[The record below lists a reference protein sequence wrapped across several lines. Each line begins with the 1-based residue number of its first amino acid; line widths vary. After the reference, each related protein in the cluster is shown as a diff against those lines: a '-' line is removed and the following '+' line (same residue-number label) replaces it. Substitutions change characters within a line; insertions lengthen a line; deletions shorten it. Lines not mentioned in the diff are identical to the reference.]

1 MHLPSLSEHELLT
14 FWTQLLVLLAVARGF
29 GTLLRRIGQPAVVG
43 QLVAGVVLGPSVLG
57 KLWPAAESFLAPSS
71 TAAAAPVNAVAWVGV
86 GLLLVLAGFHTDL
99 ALVRRLSRPASS
111 VAVGGLALPFAAG
124 IGVAVV
130 MPHALMGGKATRTAF
145 ILFIAL
151 ALSIS
156 SLPVIAKILD
166 ELGFMRRNFGQVTV
180 AVGMV
185 NDLVGWLGL
194 GVVAAIGGARA
205 LDAGSIAIPIVAIVV
220 VMALAA
226 LVGQRGVDVLLRRVR
241 RTGGNET
248 DAVSAVVLVA
258 FALAVVLQAV
268 RSDAVLGTY
277 VAGILVGRSRFFQ
290 RGTRQHIE
298 SMTSGVFAPI
308 FFATAG
314 LRIDLAGLGRHSGL
328 VWAAVILGA
337 AVGSKVIGAFAGA
350 RMARLPAREALAM
363 AVGLNCR
370 GAVEIVI
377 ATVGL
382 SLGVLSGAT
391 YTAIVLMAIVTS
403 VIAPPLLRAV
413 VRDWEGS
420 PEEQAR
426 LEREESMA
434 RNLLVRPGR
443 MLVVV
448 EDGKAALDAAR
459 VVHAVWP
466 PEVAATALVLGD
478 VTDTSEISEVLAGR
492 EVEVRR
498 VEDPGAASV
507 LEEARLGYSVI
518 ALGAVAVSGEEDP
531 VGETALVS
539 PVADG
544 VLGQTTLPVVIVRQA
559 RDAERVPL
567 RFRRVLL
574 PVSGGPAS
582 RTAEEIA
589 YNLAR
594 TTATAVVVTHVM
606 HRREEAGTS
615 NGAPANDE
623 QPVSAATGVVRQA
636 LAHAQEHD
644 VPTRTSVREGLS
656 PAQEILDEVRSAAAD
671 LVVLGTTIR
680 SLEGRPFLG
689 HTVEHV
695 LHSAEPTVVVVA
707 TPEAVFAGGMVER
720 FDSPA

>member
-1 MHLPSLSEHELLT
+1 
-14 FWTQLLVLLAVARGF
+14 
-29 GTLLRRIGQPAVVG
+29 
-43 QLVAGVVLGPSVLG
+43 VAGIG
-57 KLWPAAESFLAPSS
+57 
-71 TAAAAPVNAVAWVGV
+71 
-86 GLLLVLAGFHTDL
+86 L
-99 ALVRRLSRPASS
+99 ALVLPTSL
-111 VAVGGLALPFAAG
+111 VGGR
-124 IGVAVV
+124 
-130 MPHALMGGKATRTAF
+130 ATRTAF
-145 ILFIAL
+145 VLFIAL

-194 GVVAAIGGARA
+194 GVVAAIGGTRVLSVGAVA
-205 LDAGSIAIPIVAIVV
+205 FPIVAIVV
-220 VMALAA
+220 VLALGA
-226 LVGQRGVDVLLRRVR
+226 LFGQRAVDMLLRRVR
-241 RTGGNET
+241 RIGGNET

-277 VAGILVGRSRFFQ
+277 IAGILVGRSRFFQ

-298 SMTSGVFAPI
+298 SMTAGVFAPI

-328 VWAAVILGA
+328 MWAAVILGV
-337 AVGSKVIGAFAGA
+337 AVVSKVAGAFGGA
-350 RMARLPAREALAM
+350 RLARLPAREGLAM

-382 SLGVLSGAT
+382 SLGVLSASA
-391 YTAIVLMAIVTS
+391 YTAIVLMAIITS
-403 VIAPPLLRAV
+403 LIAPPLLRAV

-426 LEREESMA
+426 LEREESLA

-443 MLVVV
+443 LLVVV
-448 EDGKAALDAAR
+448 EPGRAALEAAR
-459 VVHAVWP
+459 VVDAVWP
-466 PEVAATALVLGD
+466 PEVAATALLVGDAPESPELVEAMQQRELEIRRGESDGAQAVLD
-478 VTDTSEISEVLAGR
+478 
-492 EVEVRR
+492 
-498 VEDPGAASV
+498 
-507 LEEARLGYSVI
+507 EARLGYSVI
-518 ALGAVAVSGEEDP
+518 ALGSGAVSAEEAEGD
-531 VGETALVS
+531 EAALVS
-539 PVADG
+539 PLADA
-544 VLGQTTLPVVIVRQA
+544 VLSETSLPVVIVRQE
-559 RDAERVPL
+559 RNGERVPL

-574 PVSGGPAS
+574 PVAGGPAS

-594 TTATAVVVTHVM
+594 TMSTSVVVTHVM
-606 HRREEAGTS
+606 HRRHERTPALAGARR
-615 NGAPANDE
+615 NHE
-623 QPVSAATGVVRQA
+623 QPARAANGVVRQA

-644 VPTRTSVREGLS
+644 VPTRTSLRAGPS
-656 PAQEILDEVRSAAAD
+656 PAQEIVEEAVAAGAD
-671 LVVLGTTIR
+671 LVVMGTTIR

-695 LHSAEPTVVVVA
+695 LHTADQAVVVVA
-707 TPEAVFAGGMVER
+707 TPETVFAGGLVER